1 MMPDQGVAVQKV
13 GELEIKSV
21 YHFFSSLLFALDFWN
36 TCESMLRLN

>member
-21 YHFFSSLLFALDFWN
+21 YHFFHRCCLHWIFG
-36 TCESMLRLN
+36 TPVKVC